1 MKYRTRAVV
10 AESAATRPSARR
22 LAAVRQAATVA
33 AWGLLAALAPGTK
46 AQATVFILPAALHA
60 GPAHPQDVAGRS
72 AARAAPAAGA
82 DGAARTPGA
91 ARHGA
96 QPVPSPAATA
106 TAASAEARAAIAPAG
121 ELPSSQ
127 TWALLGGVLLAVC
140 MIARRQQ
147 QQA

>member
-10 AESAATRPSARR
+10 AESAGTRPSARR

-33 AWGLLAALAPGTK
+33 AWGLLAALAPVTG
-46 AQATVFILPAALHA
+46 AQAAVFILPAALHA
-60 GPAHPQDVAGRS
+60 GAHPPDVAGRTD
-72 AARAAPAAGA
+72 AATRAAPAAVA
-82 DGAARTPGA
+82 DRAARAPGA
-91 ARHGA
+91 AFHDA
-96 QPVPSPAATA
+96 QPVPSPAAP
-106 TAASAEARAAIAPAG
+106 AASAEARAAAAPAG